1 VFEKEDFC
9 GKKTH
14 VTFTRNEIEKKLGL
28 NVGGKM
34 RKRRVYYTRNR
45 REEKCT
51 QTSLENAN
59 LHALEKVML
68 QKNMFKIQFSRLEI
82 KA

>member
-1 VFEKEDFC
+1 MKL
-9 GKKTH
+9 K
-14 VTFTRNEIEKKLGL
+14 RNWEL

-82 KA
+82 KAWK

>member
-1 VFEKEDFC
+1 MKL
-9 GKKTH
+9 K
-14 VTFTRNEIEKKLGL
+14 RNWEF

-34 RKRRVYYTRNR
+34 RKRRVYYTRNQ

-59 LHALEKVML
+59 HHALEKVML

>member
-1 VFEKEDFC
+1 
-9 GKKTH
+9 
-14 VTFTRNEIEKKLGL
+14 L

-45 REEKCT
+45 REEKGT
-51 QTSLENAN
+51 QTSMENDN

-68 QKNMFKIQFSRLEI
+68 QKNMFKIQFSRLEEI
-82 KA
+82 KARK